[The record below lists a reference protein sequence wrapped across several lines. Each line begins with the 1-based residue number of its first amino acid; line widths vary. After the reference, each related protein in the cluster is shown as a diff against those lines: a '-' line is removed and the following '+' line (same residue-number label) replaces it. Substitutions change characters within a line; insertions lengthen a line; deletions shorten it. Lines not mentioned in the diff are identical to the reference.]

1 MFSIYRN
8 RFGDITRKIIILSD
22 LMLLMGTSLPD
33 VSYFVCCLLNFIE
46 WISKPH
52 WHVTPLGIDLMQC
65 FEPLLDVATDYAVCN
80 VRYSIQWAENM
91 KQCKEVIICCD
102 KQMWHNFTTT
112 KIKAKNANLTGYV
125 WIWLVSI

>member
-1 MFSIYRN
+1 MDFNVNNGCENNHFFRI
-8 RFGDITRKIIILSD
+8 
-22 LMLLMGTSLPD
+22 
-33 VSYFVCCLLNFIE
+33 V
-46 WISKPH
+46 
-52 WHVTPLGIDLMQC
+52 DLMQC
-65 FEPLLDVATDYAVCN
+65 FEPLSDVATDYAVCN